1 MSKVDNLTVKQLFS
15 DLQTHGGFKK
25 VDEFFDN
32 DSYEP
37 EDEVPI
43 LQRFVKKPQGV
54 KVGLFLCVTYDLTDS
69 GNENELV
76 DADLIVIDV
85 VKRSGD
91 DYEIVKNLD
100 VDIDPSDFY
109 PSLTKNLQAGF
120 NGIRDMIY
128 DRGGETNQ
136 EATKQQKK
144 YIHGMV
150 KAIAQFGVLTETL
163 TSDQIERLTRH
174 EAHLLIQ
181 RLLPAYNSV
190 YAQYKESKKKKK

>member
-1 MSKVDNLTVKQLFS
+1 MSKADKIIVEQFFS

-25 VDEFFDN
+25 VEEDFDDED
-32 DSYEP
+32 YQP
-37 EDEVPI
+37 EDEIPVI
-43 LQRFVKKPQGV
+43 QRFVKKPQGV
-54 KVGLFLCVTYDLTDS
+54 KVGLFLCVTYDLTGGDVS
-69 GNENELV
+69 NDIV
-76 DADLIVIDV
+76 DADLITIDI
-85 VKRSGD
+85 VKGKEK
-91 DYEIVKNLD
+91 DYEIVESLD
-100 VDIDPSDFY
+100 VSIDPSDFY
-109 PSLTKNLQAGF
+109 SSLTKNLQAGF
-120 NGIRDMIY
+120 NGIRDMVY

-150 KAIAQFGVLTETL
+150 EAIGQFGVLTETL